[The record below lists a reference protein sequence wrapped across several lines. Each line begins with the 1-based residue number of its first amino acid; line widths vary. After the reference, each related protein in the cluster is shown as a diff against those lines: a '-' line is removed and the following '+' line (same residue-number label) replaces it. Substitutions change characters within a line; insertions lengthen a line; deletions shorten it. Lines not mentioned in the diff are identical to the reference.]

1 MTTETTDGT
10 TGAINARPNIILI
23 LADDMGYSDLGCY
36 GSEIR
41 TPNIDALAASG
52 LRFSQMY
59 NSARCCPSRAS
70 LLTGLN
76 PHQTGVGH
84 MMDALGP
91 PSYQGHLNENCATIA
106 ETLRAGGYA
115 TYMSGKWHVGGRYDL
130 LDDSDWERQKGDPG
144 HPIPTQRGFDRFYG
158 IVAGAGNYYF
168 PRMLM
173 EDDRFLELDPAGIY
187 FTDAI
192 TDNAVKMMEENAA
205 SNAAAA
211 TAGGDRKP
219 FFLHVAYTAPHW
231 PLHALEEDIARYEG
245 KYRGGWDALRTNRH
259 EELKASGILNP
270 KWDISPRDASAHPW
284 QDERAKDW
292 EDLRMAAYAAMI
304 DRMDQGVGRIMNKLR
319 ELGAADNTLVI
330 FLSDNGGCAEFLA
343 EDTDRPA
350 PSMYSSP
357 HPDGTPV
364 VIGNVPGQRP
374 GPADTFMSY
383 DLAWANASNSPFRL
397 FKRWTHEGGISTP
410 LIVSW
415 PDRVRQPGI
424 VHEPTHI
431 SDIAATCVAAANAAY
446 PAELNGN
453 PITPIEGVSFMD
465 AIDKGEWNRGKPIY
479 WEHEGSRAVR
489 VGNWKLVAEVGGDWE
504 LYDMDEDRTEL
515 NDLAQRNAPQ
525 AAKMAAMYDEW
536 AERCGVFPWPLS
548 PSARMMDLRAPHKH
562 SV

>member
-1 MTTETTDGT
+1 MTQ
-10 TGAINARPNIILI
+10 RPNIILI

-41 TPNIDALAASG
+41 TPNLDGLAAGG

-106 ETLRAGGYA
+106 EVLRTAGYR

-130 LDDSDWERQKGDPG
+130 LDDNDWERQKGDPG

-158 IVAGAGNYYF
+158 IVAGSANYFF
-168 PRMLM
+168 PRLLM
-173 EDDRFLELDPAGIY
+173 EDDRFLDLEPSGYY

-192 TDNAVKMMEENAA
+192 TDNAVKMLDESAAA
-205 SNAAAA
+205 SA
-211 TAGGDRKP
+211 AGGNADEKP
-219 FFLHVAYTAPHW
+219 FFLHVTYTAPHW
-231 PLHALEEDIARYEG
+231 PLHALEDDIAHYEG
-245 KYRGGWDALRTNRH
+245 KYRDGWDSLRTNRH

-270 KWDISPRDASAHPW
+270 KWEISPRNTSADAWDDA
-284 QDERAKDW
+284 RNKAW
-292 EDLRMAAYAAMI
+292 EDLRMATYAAMI
-304 DRMDQGVGRIMNKLR
+304 DRMDQGIGRIMDKVR
-319 ELGAADNTLVI
+319 ELGAEDNTLVM

-343 EDTDRPA
+343 EDTDRPV
-350 PSMYSSP
+350 PSQYGSP
-357 HPDGTPV
+357 NPDGTP
-364 VIGNVPGQRP
+364 IKMGNIPGLRP
-374 GPADTFMSY
+374 GPGDTFMSY
-383 DLAWANASNSPFRL
+383 DIAWANASNSPFRL

-410 LIVSW
+410 FIVSW
-415 PDRVRQPGI
+415 PGRIKQPAI

-431 SDIAATCVAAANAAY
+431 SDIPATCIAAAGASYPTELDGNA
-446 PAELNGN
+446 
-453 PITPIEGVSFMD
+453 ITPIEGVSFMD
-465 AIDKGEWNRGKPIY
+465 AIDTGEWKRSLPIY

-489 VGNWKLVAEVGGDWE
+489 IDNWKLVAEVGGEWE

-515 NDLAQRNAPQ
+515 NNLAERNAPQ
-525 AAKMAAMYDEW
+525 ADLMRRLYDEW
-536 AERCGVFPWPLS
+536 AERCDVFPWPLS
-548 PSARMMDLRAPHKH
+548 QSARMMDLRTPHNH
-562 SV
+562 LV